1 MKLEPLCECIEYVP
15 SWDQASVRPGDP
27 EIHPGRIASQGRSG
41 DPPWKDCFPREIR
54 RSTLEGLLLKGDL
67 EIHPGRIASQG
78 RSTLEGLLLKG
89 VLEIWRSTLEGLL
102 LKGDPPWKDC
112 YSRESW
118 KSGDPPWK
126 DCYSRES
133 WKSGDPPWKDCYS
146 REIWRSTLEGLLL
159 KGDPPWKD
167 CFSREIWRSTL
178 EGLLLKG
185 DPPWKDCYSRESWR
199 STLEGLLPARLCS
212 RGPNPEAGPADAF
225 MLLVQKRPHP
235 PGGVRT
241 RITCHQPIM
250 AGA

>member
-78 RSTLEGLLLKG
+78 RSTLEGLLLTG
-89 VLEIWRSTLEGLL
+89 VL
-102 LKGDPPWKDC
+102 
-112 YSRESW
+112 
-118 KSGDPPWK
+118 
-126 DCYSRES
+126 
-133 WKSGDPPWKDCYS
+133 
-146 REIWRSTLEGLLL
+146 EIWRSTLEGLLL

>member
-78 RSTLEGLLLKG
+78 RSTLEGLLLTG

-112 YSRESW
+112 F
-118 KSGDPPWK
+118 
-126 DCYSRES
+126 
-133 WKSGDPPWKDCYS
+133 S